1 MTDIFVRSRFFL
13 VILAKLSDVF
23 RTLLEQ
29 PARNFMKLKTEKKA
43 DKKLSPMLDV
53 VFKMIFAGNGCE
65 KQLISLLTAVL
76 QPASP
81 IHSVEV
87 LNPSIPKNQLA
98 EKGVVLDILVKL
110 SDESHINVEMQAG
123 AEKFL
128 EERAC
133 YYLARTC
140 AGQISVGDLYSKLRP
155 SIVIFFLAY
164 DYYDTESRHYH
175 LCQMMR
181 EREDRIRP
189 KTLMEIHTIEIPKL
203 IRHVKSTKRPQ
214 RQKLLELWGLFL
226 YNPEDPDLKEAIMTE
241 PAIKKAQE
249 QLTKISGDK
258 EAREIARLRENGLR
272 RYNTNIEAAREE
284 GLAEGEAKGLAEGE
298 AKGLAEGEAKGRYSV
313 LRQMLANPATQKLEP
328 EALARL
334 TGLTVNEVNNEIAK
348 NK

>member
-1 MTDIFVRSRFFL
+1 
-13 VILAKLSDVF
+13 
-23 RTLLEQ
+23 
-29 PARNFMKLKTEKKA
+29 MKLKTKQKA
-43 DKKLSPMLDV
+43 NKKLSPMLDV

-87 LNPSIPKNQLA
+87 QNPFIPKNQIT

-110 SDESHINVEMQAG
+110 GDGSRIDVEMQAG

-140 AGQISVGDLYSKLRP
+140 AGQIDVGDLYDNLRP
-155 SIVIFFLAY
+155 SIVIFFLAGTY
-164 DYYDTESRHYH
+164 FDTESSHYH
-175 LCQMMR
+175 LCQRMR
-181 EREDRIRP
+181 EIEDRIKP

-203 IRHVKSTKRPQ
+203 IRHVKSTKKPQ

-226 YNPEDPDLKEAIMTE
+226 YNPDDPDLKEAIMTE
-241 PAIKKAQE
+241 PALKKAHE
-249 QLTKISGDK
+249 RLDKISGDK
-258 EAREIARLRENGLR
+258 EAREIARLREDGLR
-272 RYNTNIEAAREE
+272 RYNTNIKAAREE

-298 AKGLAEGEAKGRYSV
+298 AKGEAKGRYSV

-328 EALARL
+328 EALAQL
-334 TGLTVNEVNNEIAK
+334 TGLTVDEVKNEIAK